1 MQKTDKYYHENKRKE
16 EEQQHWRKIASGEE
30 IRIGENYRGITARDG
45 QVLEEDVK
53 ALAYEDGT
61 VLLGSLDGI
70 TYIWIDDDVAC
81 VEGSVYTGG
90 KATVIVF
97 KNGVEDI
104 IRGAE
109 TEEEKVWRLRKG
121 ASWKMFW
128 PLSEQMAR
136 MVLSAVSVKQN

>member
-90 KATVIVF
+90 KLFVIRFSEKPENIVA
-97 KNGVEDI
+97 
-104 IRGAE
+104 GAM
-109 TEEEKVWRLRKG
+109 TEEEKVWRLRKN
-121 ASWKMFW
+121 ASMKMFW
-128 PLSEQMAR
+128 PLSEKKAKMI
-136 MVLSAVSVKQN
+136 LSIRDL

>member
-1 MQKTDKYYHENKRKE
+1 MQKIDKYYHENKRKE

-90 KATVIVF
+90 KLFVIRFSEKPENIVA
-97 KNGVEDI
+97 
-104 IRGAE
+104 GAM
-109 TEEEKVWRLRKG
+109 TEEEKVWRLRKN
-121 ASWKMFW
+121 ASMKMFW
-128 PLSEQMAR
+128 PLSEKKAKMI
-136 MVLSAVSVKQN
+136 LSIRDL